1 MNYNTL
7 KYNGFHNVH
16 SNIRPVKLLNNIEK
30 QQILEINKN
39 LHHIHTNSII
49 VTELNAK
56 IGDVICIR
64 NLHNDVYRIVMN
76 K

>member
-16 SNIRPVKLLNNIEK
+16 PNIRPVKLLNDLEK
-30 QQILEINKN
+30 KQILEINKN
-39 LHHIHTNSII
+39 LHHIHTNNII

-56 IGDVICIR
+56 IGDVICIK
-64 NLHNDVYRIVMN
+64 NLQNNVYRIVVA
-76 K
+76 

>member
-7 KYNGFHNVH
+7 NYNGFHNIH
-16 SNIRPVKLLNNIEK
+16 PNIRPVKLLNEIEK
-30 QQILEINKN
+30 QKVLEINNN
-39 LHHIHTNSII
+39 LHQIKTHNII

-64 NLHNDVYRIVMN
+64 ILHNDVYRIVVE
-76 K
+76 